1 MKAFRSP
8 FLLGYLLVLSACLL
22 TLFFTEKIPLQ
33 LATNQLHQPVFDAI
47 MPFLTMLGDGIFVL
61 LLGVICLLFVNR
73 STGWLIILSYLFS
86 SLIVQF
92 SKHVL
97 FPDAMRPYFYMKA
110 IPSFHSIS
118 GFLYYE
124 YHSFPSGHTAS
135 AFALA
140 TILSFSVKD
149 NSLKSIGL
157 LLGACIVG
165 FSRTYLSQHFLVDVT
180 VGSVI
185 GVLSAYIL
193 LTVLPNTWFNN
204 HSPYL
209 SR

>member
-1 MKAFRSP
+1 VKAFRSP